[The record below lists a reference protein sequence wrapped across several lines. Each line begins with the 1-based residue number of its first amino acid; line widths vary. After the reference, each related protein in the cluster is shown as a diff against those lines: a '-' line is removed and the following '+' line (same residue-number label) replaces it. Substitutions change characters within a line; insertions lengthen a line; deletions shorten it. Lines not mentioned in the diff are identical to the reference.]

1 MLSAEYPPN
10 MVGGLGKHVESLS
23 LALTVLGVEVV
34 LVTPR
39 DRGGVPEERP
49 TTGLTVYRVEIP
61 PGRTGSLL
69 SDTQAMND
77 ELMRAAEGIIAAT
90 GPVDLIHAHD
100 WLVASVAVRLKHL
113 WHVPL
118 LVTIHATER
127 GRYQGELPSELSRK
141 INEIED
147 ELIKEAWR
155 VIVTSYFMAHEL
167 VAFFGTSN
175 DKLDVI
181 PNAVDTSPYDGLHRA
196 ELAEFRR
203 QFAADDENIVF
214 YVGRVVYEKGLQVL
228 VAASPQILT
237 YSPKTKFVI
246 AGRGPMADELR
257 LQAERLGVGQRFY
270 FTGFI
275 ADEDRDK
282 LFVVADVASFPSL
295 YEPFGIVALEAM
307 AARVPVVVSAV
318 GGLTEVVENHVTGI
332 LAVAN
337 NPDSLAWA
345 IVHTLSRPD
354 WSAARVENA
363 YRRVI
368 EQFSW
373 PHVTQQEKRIYQRV
387 VEECAADPWCRG
399 ASKEGQDG

>member
-10 MVGGLGKHVESLS
+10 MVGGLGRHVESLS
-23 LALTVLGVEVV
+23 LALTELGVEVV

-49 TTGLTVYRVEIP
+49 MDGLTVYRIEIP

-69 SDTQAMND
+69 SDTEAMND
-77 ELMRAAEGIIAAT
+77 ELARAAQAIIAAT

-100 WLVASVAVRLKHL
+100 WLVARVARHLARRLPA
-113 WHVPL
+113 PL

-147 ELIKEAWR
+147 ELIRDACR

-175 DKLDVI
+175 EKLDVV
-181 PNAVDTSPYDGLHRA
+181 PNAVSTAPYDGLKRSD
-196 ELAEFRR
+196 LLEFRR
-203 QFAADDENIVF
+203 QFAADDEAIVF

-228 VAASPQILT
+228 VAAAPQILT

-270 FTGFI
+270 FTGYI
-275 ADEDRDK
+275 ADDDRDK
-282 LFVVADVASFPSL
+282 LLVVSDVAAFPSL

-332 LAVAN
+332 LAVPN

-354 WSAARVENA
+354 WAAARVENA
-363 YRRVI
+363 YERVI
-368 EQFSW
+368 EQFCW
-373 PHVTQQEKRIYQRV
+373 PHVAQQKLRAYNRIIQ
-387 VEECAADPWCRG
+387 ECAEPA
-399 ASKEGQDG
+399 